1 LLYRLFPP
9 GVTATPDAPQA
20 ARAALRAMGPLSR
33 DEWITAVVFAVM
45 VCAWIL
51 AGTFNLS
58 LTAVAIAGLGT
69 LLAPGF

>member
-1 LLYRLFPP
+1 
-9 GVTATPDAPQA
+9 
-20 ARAALRAMGPLSR
+20 MGALSR

-69 LLAPGF
+69 LLATGC